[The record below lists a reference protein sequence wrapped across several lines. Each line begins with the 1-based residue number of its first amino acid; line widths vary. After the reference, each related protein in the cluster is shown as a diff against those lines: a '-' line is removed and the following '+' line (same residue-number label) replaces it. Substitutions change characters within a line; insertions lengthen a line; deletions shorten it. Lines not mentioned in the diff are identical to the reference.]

1 MKHTTYSFLLIVL
14 LLTAA
19 CAHIGTPGGGP
30 KDVTPPKL
38 IKTVP
43 KENKTLYA
51 QKKVQ
56 LFFDELI
63 SLEGGTQQVVISPP
77 QLITPQIKAIGD
89 KIVIELN
96 DTLKESTTYT
106 IDFTD
111 AIVDYNEKNKFG
123 DYAFSFSTG
132 NVMDSLRISGY
143 LIDASNLN
151 PMAGV
156 LVGVHEEVND
166 SFFYR
171 KPMMRISKTN
181 KSGFFSIK
189 GLPDKTF
196 RVFALSD
203 KDRDFTYDEHVES
216 IAYLDEV
223 FDPWVEE
230 CVVLDTVWRDSTTI
244 DSIYQRTK
252 PCYKPDDLVLR
263 YFTEDYGRQYL
274 TKRERPSREQISL
287 TFNRPAASLPSI
299 RLLNSPVQDWY
310 LIQKSL
316 TNDSIR
322 YWITDSSVIRMDTL
336 VLQLDYLKTDSTNQL
351 KPQADTLKF
360 VSRAIKTKTPT
371 DNRKNKEERV
381 EKTPEVRHLNVQV
394 AISGVVEMNQ
404 EPLII
409 IETPVIKSPVE
420 AWSLYKK
427 IDTTWSKEPFRV
439 LADSISLCQFKLTAQ
454 WEYGAN
460 YKLSLDSGAIKSI
473 YGFTNNQQSI
483 NFRVREEDEYS
494 QLIISVE
501 GIDGHG
507 FVELLDETDK
517 VLRRQNLV
525 QKKADFKY
533 LRPGTY
539 YLRAIA
545 DANGNGKWD
554 TGDYLL
560 KRQPEQ
566 VFYSPESIKLRANW
580 TKEESWNV
588 NVVPVL
594 KQKPNGILMKKENK
608 LGR

>member
-1 MKHTTYSFLLIVL
+1 MS
-14 LLTAA
+14 
-19 CAHIGTPGGGP
+19 
-30 KDVTPPKL
+30 PPKL

-43 KENKTLYA
+43 KENQTLYA

-56 LFFDELI
+56 LYFDELI
-63 SLEGGTQQVVISPP
+63 SLEGGTQQIIISPP

-89 KIVIELN
+89 KIMVELN

-132 NVMDSLRISGY
+132 NVIDSLRISGF
-143 LIDASNLN
+143 LIDASTLN

-156 LVGVHEEVND
+156 LVGVHEDVSD
-166 SFFYR
+166 SVFYK
-171 KPMMRISKTN
+171 KPLTRISKTN
-181 KSGFFSIK
+181 SLGFFSIK
-189 GLPDKTF
+189 GLADKTF

-203 KDRDFTYDEHVES
+203 KDRDYTYDEHVES

-223 FDPWVEE
+223 FKPWVEE

-244 DSIYQRTK
+244 DSIYHRTK
-252 PCYKPDDLVLR
+252 PCYKPDDIVLR
-263 YFTEDYGRQYL
+263 HFTEDYGRQYL

-287 TFNRPAASLPSI
+287 IFNRPAASLPSI
-299 RLLNSPVQDWY
+299 RLLNAPAQDWH

-316 TNDSIR
+316 TNDTIR
-322 YWITDSSVIRMDTL
+322 YWITDSSVIQMDTL

-351 KPQADTLKF
+351 KPQTDTLKL
-360 VSRAIKTKTPT
+360 VSRTIKTKTLT
-371 DNRKNKEERV
+371 DNRKNKEEKE
-381 EKTPEVRHLNVQV
+381 EKKPEVRHLKVQV
-394 AISGVVEMNQ
+394 AISDVVEMNQ
-404 EPLII
+404 EPLIT
-409 IETPVIKSPVE
+409 IETPVVESPVE
-420 AWSLYKK
+420 AWALYKK
-427 IDTTWSKEPFRV
+427 VDTTWRKESFRM
-439 LADSISLCQFKLTAQ
+439 LADSISLCQYKLTAR

-473 YGFTNNQQSI
+473 YGFTNNHQTI
-483 NFRVREEDEYS
+483 EFKVREEDEYS
-494 QLIISVE
+494 QLIVSVE
-501 GIDGHG
+501 GIDGQV
-507 FVELLDETDK
+507 FVELMDESDK
-517 VLRRQNLV
+517 VVRRQNLV

-588 NVVPVL
+588 NVVPVM
-594 KQKPNGILMKKENK
+594 KQKPKGLQPKNEKQSRTLKKAT
-608 LGR
+608 